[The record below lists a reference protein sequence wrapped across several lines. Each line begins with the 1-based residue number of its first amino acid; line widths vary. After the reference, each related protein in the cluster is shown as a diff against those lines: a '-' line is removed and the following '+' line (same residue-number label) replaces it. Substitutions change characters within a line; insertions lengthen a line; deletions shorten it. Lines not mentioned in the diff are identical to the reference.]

1 MAPRAKLPPVDQ
13 ILPPPLPSPPG
24 SPPPPPLDVPKRP
37 PRTVYYTINNFV
49 CENCTY
55 SRVRKREK
63 DKEEI
68 IVEEK
73 F

>member
-1 MAPRAKLPPVDQ
+1 MACKGGNTCQFA
-13 ILPPPLPSPPG
+13 S
-24 SPPPPPLDVPKRP
+24 SDVEA
-37 PRTVYYTINNFV
+37 IEALNNFV

-55 SRVRKREK
+55 SRVRKQEK